1 MIDSKALNEIKEIT
15 QEFFNKMSFEPE
27 IEASLSPSKE
37 TVLINVKMDEPQILI
52 GERGQ
57 TLSEIQ
63 YLLKLMLRRRI
74 IYSGHSKEDNNTV
87 PEQRD
92 WFFIDIDIN
101 DYKKKK
107 SEYLKELACSAA
119 DEVAL
124 SKKERTLAPM
134 SAYERR
140 IIHLEIAERENV
152 TSESIGQE
160 SERRIIIRPYP

>member
-1 MIDSKALNEIKEIT
+1 MISEGDINKIKELT
-15 QEFFNKMSFEPE
+15 KEFFNKTSFDIDLEILKPEEKTIPIKIKTAEP
-27 IEASLSPSKE
+27 K
-37 TVLINVKMDEPQILI
+37 VLIGQN
-52 GERGQ
+52 GQ
-57 TLSEIQ
+57 TLAEIQ
-63 YLLKLMLRRRI
+63 HLLKSLLRRKI
-74 IYSGHSKEDNNTV
+74 QTDFY
-87 PEQRD
+87 
-92 WFFIDIDIN
+92 IDIDIN